1 MIPGQFSFKN
11 PRSARNVKKLCV
23 FFSSIYLWL
32 LRSLRSLL
40 SSLVCSVLQQS
51 KRLMNWSVWKYLPW
65 LRTSFARGNPLLC
78 RPSIWVHGAMCILRA
93 FKARLIIALGNF
105 KYRGQWAPSTL
116 LSRYFGDLGNQTGFC
131 LLSHT
136 KYRLDLA
143 KEQIEL
149 NIFMMKVL
157 HTGATVQSMFKNS
170 GLIWWNLA
178 EARIWI
184 CRSKEQKQ
192 WNIRIFAQK
201 SKFCLPKIAIFK
213 LKILRFQH
221 FEFEN

>member
-1 MIPGQFSFKN
+1 
-11 PRSARNVKKLCV
+11 
-23 FFSSIYLWL
+23 
-32 LRSLRSLL
+32 
-40 SSLVCSVLQQS
+40 
-51 KRLMNWSVWKYLPW
+51 MNWSVWKYLPW

-105 KYRGQWAPSTL
+105 KYRGQWALIL

-178 EARIWI
+178 KARIWI
-184 CRSKEQKQ
+184 CRSKEQNQ
-192 WNIRIFAQK
+192 WNIWIFAR
-201 SKFCLPKIAIFK
+201 KITSDLVFFYHENSNIRNISFK
-213 LKILRFQH
+213 IHINVASVDNGYWLIKIELMDRI
-221 FEFEN
+221 

>member
-1 MIPGQFSFKN
+1 MLKFPTTNHRKWSPANFLLKTPAPLEMSK
-11 PRSARNVKKLCV
+11 SCV
-23 FFSSIYLWL
+23 CFFFFYLPLATTVFTLSS
-32 LRSLRSLL
+32 L

-131 LLSHT
+131 LLTPT
-136 KYRLDLA
+136 KYRLADL
-143 KEQIEL
+143 
-149 NIFMMKVL
+149 
-157 HTGATVQSMFKNS
+157 T
-170 GLIWWNLA
+170 
-178 EARIWI
+178 
-184 CRSKEQKQ
+184 
-192 WNIRIFAQK
+192 
-201 SKFCLPKIAIFK
+201 
-213 LKILRFQH
+213 
-221 FEFEN
+221 

>member
-1 MIPGQFSFKN
+1 M
-11 PRSARNVKKLCV
+11 CV
-23 FFSSIYLWL
+23 FFFYLPLATTVFTLSS
-32 LRSLRSLL
+32 L

-143 KEQIEL
+143 KEQIKL
-149 NIFMMKVL
+149 NNFYDESTT
-157 HTGATVQSMFKNS
+157 HWGNTQQSS
-170 GLIWWNLA
+170 QY
-178 EARIWI
+178 
-184 CRSKEQKQ
+184 SK
-192 WNIRIFAQK
+192 IRVWYDEILPKHEFGFAAQK
-201 SKFCLPKIAIFK
+201 NKSNE
-213 LKILRFQH
+213 IL
-221 FEFEN
+221 EFSRAKYLEYSLF